1 MPKHQPTDPLGDEEL
16 PSADAYA
23 VPADLDEPGSP
34 KGSFPE
40 ADVVD
45 VSFDDDAGPPRKKP
59 SGLKVGIALAVLA
72 LAGGSLLAYRYVH
85 RSRVLAAGMAKAE
98 ALIRQDTAAGYREA
112 ATLLEPLAE
121 MDPLDAGS
129 LRAFAL
135 AMLAADYRDPPAEQK
150 AEALLV
156 EPGRAEKVPVYAN
169 LASAALFLGRR
180 AVGDAT
186 TYAGRARTSP
196 WGGALQGRLALVA
209 GNPEAGVDPATAA
222 AALDPKLA
230 AAQAVAGDLLRRA
243 RQDAAGARAA
253 YQAALAVS
261 PTHPRAALG
270 LAKLA
275 LGSQIPLAEA
285 IGPLQKLV
293 GDTQATPRNERA
305 RAALLLAAIELR
317 SGDRPAATA
326 ALEGIEGLD
335 AAGRGWA
342 ERAARV
348 MAEERK
354 RYRAV
359 LAAPAPL
366 QSASDDDP
374 PEVLAVEPEP
384 PPPPP
389 PPAPVLAPKKA
400 MKHAAAPAAKKA
412 AAAKKPAAKKPA
424 PKTAAKK
431 PVR

>member
-1 MPKHQPTDPLGDEEL
+1 MPKQLPTGPHGDDEL

-23 VPADLDEPGSP
+23 LPADLDAPGP
-34 KGSFPE
+34 HEGSFPE

-45 VSFDDDAGPPRKKP
+45 VSFDEPEGEPPRRKP
-59 SGLKVGIALAVLA
+59 SSLKVGIALAVLA
-72 LAGGSLLAYRYVH
+72 LVAGSLLTYRYVH
-85 RSRVLAAGMAKAE
+85 RSRVLAAGMAKADE
-98 ALIRQDTAAGYREA
+98 LIRLDTAAGYREA

-121 MDPLDAGS
+121 MDPLEAGS

-135 AMLAADYRDPPAEQK
+135 AMLAADYRDAPAERQ

-196 WGGALQGRLALVA
+196 WGGAIQGRLALMA

-222 AALDPKLA
+222 AAIDPKLA

-243 RQDAAGARAA
+243 RQDAGGARAA
-253 YQAALAVS
+253 YAAALAAS

-285 IGPLQKLV
+285 LGPLQKV
-293 GDTQATPRNERA
+293 VADTQGTPRQERG

-317 SGDRPAATA
+317 SGDRAAATA
-326 ALEGIEGLD
+326 ALDTIDGLD
-335 AAGRGWA
+335 AAQRGWA

-359 LAAPAPL
+359 LAAPPQL
-366 QSASDDDP
+366 QSPSDDDP

-389 PPAPVLAPKKA
+389 APAVVKKAVKHPAPAG
-400 MKHAAAPAAKKA
+400 AKKVA
-412 AAAKKPAAKKPA
+412 PAKKPAAKKTS
-424 PKTAAKK
+424 KTAAKK